1 MLMIGPNEEAPL
13 QILPYFKFLNEF
25 AQFSL
30 MRQLIEKFQGTSFT
44 PRNYVLMPTPR
55 LDFVRAQS
63 SSSYEED
70 PHCFDAFS
78 PRAMNFGAGSVS
90 TSVRSSNKGT
100 RAEDG
105 KESRLKQSE
114 GAAIEAAIAVA
125 LQVASG
131 SISAEQL
138 LALLLGISG
147 AAAVAS
153 GGPAGEGNKE
163 MTTDNDADDKS
174 I

>member
-1 MLMIGPNEEAPL
+1 MLMIGPNEEAPM

-30 MRQLIEKFQGTSFT
+30 MRQLIEKFQRTSFT

-55 LDFVRAQS
+55 LDFDRALS
-63 SSSYEED
+63 SSSYEVD

-78 PRAMNFGAGSVS
+78 PRAMDFGAGSAS

-100 RAEDG
+100 RADDA

-131 SISAEQL
+131 STSAEQL

-147 AAAVAS
+147 AAAS
-153 GGPAGEGNKE
+153 GGHAGEGNKD